1 MVTITPADGK
11 TSLYH
16 FWEGDKIALEEKN
29 EDALKDYI
37 EFCAQQLDL
46 YFSTIRDTFK
56 DSWNSQDHKLLSVI
70 AINGFII
77 AYNRQLSKN
86 GLRDYQFY
94 NECLKKMTI
103 DFSKEAFP
111 YTSSQYRK
119 FSTLI
124 LEQAF
129 GFTEEELE
137 TI

>member
-1 MVTITPADGK
+1 MENDPNT
-11 TSLYH
+11 
-16 FWEGDKIALEEKN
+16 
-29 EDALKDYI
+29 
-37 EFCAQQLDL
+37 
-46 YFSTIRDTFK
+46 
-56 DSWNSQDHKLLSVI
+56 KLLSVI

-94 NECLKKMTI
+94 NGCLKNLEI
-103 DFSKEAFP
+103 DFSKDVFP

-119 FSTLI
+119 FSNLI
-124 LEQAF
+124 LVQAF